1 MIHSLS
7 GNWDGAGCISK
18 GQPHFFRLRVPVHR
32 RNVSRMDKYTL
43 GLLLQFSAAIAFAVA
58 LLWSGNTVKALVIG
72 SAAAWFIGGY
82 LKTPR
87 RS

>member
-1 MIHSLS
+1 
-7 GNWDGAGCISK
+7 
-18 GQPHFFRLRVPVHR
+18 
-32 RNVSRMDKYTL
+32 MDKYL
-43 GLLLQFSAAIAFAVA
+43 LGMLLQLIAVGLLAAA

-82 LKTPR
+82 FKTPR